1 MGLCGWRWAL
11 GVGEYVFLS
20 VIISKQS
27 VSVGRLSNQRG
38 HVCQRRMRCVWNML
52 NSNTKLLTF
61 CDHDSMMYKSLIR

>member
-1 MGLCGWRWAL
+1 VRLCEWRWVL

-27 VSVGRLSNQRG
+27 VSAEWLSDQGR
-38 HVCQRRMRCVWNML
+38 HACQRRMRRVWDML

-61 CDHDSMMYKSLIR
+61 CDHYSMMYKSLIR